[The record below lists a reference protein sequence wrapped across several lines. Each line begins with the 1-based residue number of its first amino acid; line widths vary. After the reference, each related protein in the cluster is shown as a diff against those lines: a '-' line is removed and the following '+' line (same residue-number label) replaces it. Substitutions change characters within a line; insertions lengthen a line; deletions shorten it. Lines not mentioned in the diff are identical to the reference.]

1 MKITAKYIFI
11 TKCILWIIS
20 IIIIPAFLWY
30 GPSHTYKVDK
40 STIKVINTENGEEV
54 QILTMKNS
62 FGHNIHVTCVP
73 QMDSQYTYYDLYIN
87 GKKYCRLREFVLKD
101 TYAYIGISLQITI
114 ITLVILFIQIIS
126 IVTILHFLSYRKTIK
141 LKAKEKP
148 CETST
153 GYIVYEPYIYYG
165 SDIKSDDLWFS
176 KIFGLH
182 TTWKQLVS
190 INKFFGYDVREEL
203 QYPTY
208 ETMLNNNYFHKIF

>member
-1 MKITAKYIFI
+1 MKITAKRVFI

-40 STIKVINTENGEEV
+40 STIEVVNTENGKKFEFDIE
-54 QILTMKNS
+54 NS
-62 FGHNIHVTCVP
+62 FGHKIHVMYVP
-73 QMDSQYTYYDLYIN
+73 QMDSQYAYYDLYIN
-87 GKKYCRLREFVLKD
+87 GKKHCSVREFVLKD
-101 TYAYIGISLQITI
+101 TYTYVCISFQITF
-114 ITLVILFIQIIS
+114 ITLVILFMQIVL
-126 IVTILHFLSYRKTIK
+126 IVTIVHFLNYHKTIK

-148 CETST
+148 GKTFT
-153 GYIVYEPYIYYG
+153 DYVDYEPYIYYG

-182 TTWKQLVS
+182 TTWEQLVS

-203 QYPTY
+203 QFPTY
-208 ETMLNNNYFHKIF
+208 ETMLNNNYFPKIF

>member
-1 MKITAKYIFI
+1 MKITAKQVFI
-11 TKCILWIIS
+11 TKCILWIIL

-40 STIKVINTENGEEV
+40 SNIKVINTENGDKFEFDAEN
-54 QILTMKNS
+54 T
-62 FGHNIHVTCVP
+62 FGHKVHVMYVP
-73 QMDSQYTYYDLYIN
+73 RIESQYMYYDLYIN
-87 GKKYCRLREFVLKD
+87 SKKYCSTQEFVFKD
-101 TYAYIGISLQITI
+101 TYAYIGISMQITF
-114 ITLVILFIQIIS
+114 ITLVILFIQICLN
-126 IVTILHFLSYRKTIK
+126 VTILHYLSYRKTIK
-141 LKAKEKP
+141 LKVKEKP
-148 CETST
+148 CETTT

-190 INKFFGYDVREEL
+190 INNFFGYDVREDM
-203 QYPTY
+203 QFPTY